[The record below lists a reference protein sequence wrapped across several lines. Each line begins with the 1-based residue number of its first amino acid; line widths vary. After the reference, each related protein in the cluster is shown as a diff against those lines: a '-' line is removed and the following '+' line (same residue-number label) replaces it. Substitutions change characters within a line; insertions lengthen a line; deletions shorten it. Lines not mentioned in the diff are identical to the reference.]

1 LQYFAPGWLI
11 TAAGI
16 RPARNLMQQIGC
28 SASSHHAI
36 GNLVGQLFVGIAHT
50 AHTARHVYM
59 GQFVDLCMGGFMGC
73 G

>member
-1 LQYFAPGWLI
+1 
-11 TAAGI
+11 
-16 RPARNLMQQIGC
+16 MQQIGC